1 MHELGI
7 TRSVVAITA
16 EHAKGAKVT
25 RVTLEIGKLAAIVPD
40 AVRFCFD
47 LCAQGTVVEG
57 ARLDIVEIPGRA
69 SCRSCGNEMAL
80 ERPYGRC
87 ACGSCDLKLIAGEEL
102 KIREMEVDSCA

>member
-1 MHELGI
+1 MHELGV
-7 TRSVVAITA
+7 TRSVIAIA
-16 EHAKGAKVT
+16 SEHAHGAKVL
-25 RVTLEIGKLAAIVPD
+25 RLTLEIGKLAAIMPD

-57 ARLDIVEIPGRA
+57 ASLDIVEIPGRA
-69 SCRSCGNEMAL
+69 SCRQCGGEVAL

-87 ACGSCDLKLIAGEEL
+87 VCGSSDLKLIAGEEL